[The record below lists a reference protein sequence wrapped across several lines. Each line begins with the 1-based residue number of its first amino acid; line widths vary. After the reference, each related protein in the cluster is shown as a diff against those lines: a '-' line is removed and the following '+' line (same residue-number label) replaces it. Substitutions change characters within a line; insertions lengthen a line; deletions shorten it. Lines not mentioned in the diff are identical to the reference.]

1 MNSTD
6 TRGGPNNALRTALIA
21 AGAFAVTYIGAL
33 TTSGTALP
41 IGVKAA
47 ISLAAIAGFIG
58 FVIAE
63 LQLIR
68 RLDELQ
74 RRIQLEA
81 LAFAFPVSVGLLMLL
96 GLFERFMTLPVGDL
110 SYRHVWPLMVLAYF
124 VGLAL
129 ARWRYQ

>member
-1 MNSTD
+1 MN
-6 TRGGPNNALRTALIA
+6 TRSGRNNALRTALIA

-33 TTSGTALP
+33 MTSGTALP
-41 IGVKAA
+41 IRVKAG

-58 FVIAE
+58 FAVAE

-81 LAFAFPVSVGLLMLL
+81 LGFAFPVSVGLLMLL
-96 GLFERFMTLPVGDL
+96 GLFERFMTLPVGDV